1 MGGEKEKE
9 RKKRGNGRDRNIVHI
24 LQGPFCG
31 GSRLSEETSRKI
43 QEVSRLCTNNNKLT
57 ASILPGSV
65 FKEEIHG
72 PTVSHRNRWSHRG
85 KTHTHTRPGFLAT
98 IILYFKEFMGL
109 NVERIIIIKLLG
121 GRSGRWVRRIRGGAT
136 DEIVPERSRQQV
148 ILEGL
153 EFFITY
159 KMRIFSTMFYFCFFG
174 YKTRVAGSQFSNQG
188 LNPGHC
194 SEKTEF

>member
-1 MGGEKEKE
+1 
-9 RKKRGNGRDRNIVHI
+9 
-24 LQGPFCG
+24 
-31 GSRLSEETSRKI
+31 
-43 QEVSRLCTNNNKLT
+43 
-57 ASILPGSV
+57 
-65 FKEEIHG
+65 
-72 PTVSHRNRWSHRG
+72 
-85 KTHTHTRPGFLAT
+85 
-98 IILYFKEFMGL
+98 MGL

-153 EFFITY
+153 EFFVTH

-174 YKTRVAGSQFSNQG
+174 YKTHVAGSQFSNQG